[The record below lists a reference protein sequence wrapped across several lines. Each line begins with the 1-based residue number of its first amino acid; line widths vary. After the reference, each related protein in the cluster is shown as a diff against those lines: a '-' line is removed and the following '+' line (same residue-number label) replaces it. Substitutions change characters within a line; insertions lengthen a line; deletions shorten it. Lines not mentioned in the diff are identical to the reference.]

1 MISDKS
7 RIDIIW
13 QHVNSGINSRRLKR
27 KTKIFIKFLFNIDI
41 TKAFWAIDLHDSF
54 WISFYS
60 CKKCNLYDIQHNFVH
75 TVSTYFSKATEQITN
90 ICTVMGVGVPLDSFT
105 IICSNLERHY
115 FWLGT
120 DSFATF
126 YFSIFNKKF
135 ISIFRWRIWFI
146 SYIIWRYISRLFKD
160 NTIAQWRH
168 LEITFIGRH
177 GRVADK
183 NLRFNGL

>member
-1 MISDKS
+1 M
-7 RIDIIW
+7 R
-13 QHVNSGINSRRLKR
+13 G
-27 KTKIFIKFLFNIDI
+27 
-41 TKAFWAIDLHDSF
+41 
-54 WISFYS
+54 
-60 CKKCNLYDIQHNFVH
+60 C
-75 TVSTYFSKATEQITN
+75 
-90 ICTVMGVGVPLDSFT
+90 VPLDSFA

-120 DSFATF
+120 DSFAKF

-177 GRVADK
+177 GRVANK
-183 NLRFNGL
+183 NLRFNGLKPPAEKLNAFYLTELFTISAGRICSDTFYFNRKNYSTLASGI